1 MILATNGG
9 EKPQFLSQAAANT
22 IDNAGISPIS
32 VQAVHQAS
40 KFQEEM
46 VLVTMMDQ
54 HHRVCMEAQHFIS
67 RETIHAAGVNRAA
80 HALARRHA
88 VLRSIFCWN
97 ENITDRHPSR
107 ISLVVLG
114 TNYPQQKITLVEK
127 LSPGP
132 DLENTY
138 IEFCVLGLPGPA
150 AVAQWHGGMPWKIS
164 INQLPNRGSRVTLCY
179 HHALLD
185 EVSARQLLL
194 SLQDE
199 MKNPGSVE
207 ATSDVYAVHRGQSY
221 RRSRDMRTRLQDKI
235 SGIPFLPFTLGDS
248 DPANRDGHGETIG
261 RVAVESHG
269 RSSLPPWMARLALC
283 MALRAFAKVEDAV
296 FLELTSG
303 RGVLPS
309 IHREAL
315 GPVLVPQLRWAKLKS
330 HTPLSDI
337 AEKLHVEN
345 EIHHA
350 FSPGE
355 IESFFPQLDRSL
367 QACLVCH
374 TESCASGVGSWAWD
388 CKESRYD
395 KSLVIEILPH
405 ENASLVRVCY
415 HRNRFTDQ
423 EITAFQQFICGCL
436 QWLQEN
442 QDNLKV
448 FTLESAVSHILS
460 ARPGVAVCIDHGVPF
475 EQPDIHPGLP
485 TNASESTPEQLSWR
499 STHSCMNQIEDQQ
512 NICAHHLFEQAARR
526 MPHKIALQYECSEY
540 MTYEQLNDRCNA
552 VSDALTVWLDCSDAR
567 VFDQEI
573 IVPISFDKGFDLVIA
588 MLAVLKSGAA
598 YVPIDTSHPADRIAN
613 IISRTGASVIIS
625 DGHTGT
631 DKLHEVSEKTGTAI
645 VTLDELTQ
653 TNGCR
658 APCIRPGQEQ
668 SASSLAYIQV
678 TSGTTGTPKCIMIEH
693 RNLLAFMQ
701 ADEPD
706 FLGNWRTSKLQLSNR
721 TFDIAMA
728 DIFGTLGRGGRL
740 VLGPDAKIL
749 SCLPEWLEMTSVTD
763 LNTTPLVAD
772 LLEDHVPAHLSV
784 LMVGGEPFHPS
795 LINHTP
801 KKCRLYNNYGPSE
814 TTFVATSYR
823 ISPEDEG
830 RATIPIGRPFGICKI
845 YILAPDSMECAP
857 AGEVGEICIGG
868 PQVSRGYL
876 RQPDLTDTKFVHNPF
891 ENDGHQ
897 TLYRTGDLGRY
908 SPDGRLDYLGRID
921 RQVKIRGQRVETLE
935 IETAIGKHP
944 RVKACAVVIGES
956 LHGKALV
963 AFVEINPGRSLA
975 DELTNENHDWLCI
988 KAEIKSNM
996 AGCLPDY
1003 MVPGHIAMLE
1013 DGLPRLASNKLDQQA
1028 LASRATL
1035 VLSKEEFQATA
1046 EYVPP
1051 QDEVERHVC
1060 EAFSDVLSCGA
1071 GITNSFLDLGGHSVT
1086 AIRVASRIRKELS
1099 TNITF
1104 RDVLECLTPRSLSI
1118 RIRESGELLPHSAAS
1133 YHVPDSKP
1141 VEQSFAQG
1149 RLWFLEQ
1156 LHSNL
1161 SWYHLPLAFRLRGP
1175 LHLDSLEAALLAIEQ
1190 RHETLRTT
1198 FEDRDDVTIQVV
1210 HPFVPRKIRLI
1221 DIGQH
1226 PGDREEHLRS
1236 VLRREQTTPFDL
1248 KTEPGWR
1255 SAALR
1260 VDAEDHVV
1268 SLVLHHIIADGWSL
1282 GVLVRELISF
1292 YSAKFHGKDPLAQ
1305 LPSLPIQYRDYS
1317 LWQHQEKQ
1325 LIEQERQLQYW
1336 TDQLRGSHP
1345 AEFLCDRPRPPVPS
1359 GQANVKGISITGA
1372 LYRHLQRFCQRF
1384 HITPFIVLLAAFRAA
1399 HYRMTGSVDAT
1410 IGTPITNRNREEHE
1424 GLIGLFVNMQC
1435 MRIQVL
1441 DEDTFELLVQR
1452 VKDTATAAFAHNE
1465 VPFEKIVS
1473 ALHPAREGSRNP
1485 LIQTIFAVHPERVDK
1500 VSIEGLESEYINLT
1514 NATRFDLEF
1523 HFYQDDEGLD
1533 GEVMF
1538 ATDLFHHR
1546 TIETLLAIFQD
1557 ILEGGLERPGTEV
1570 EAMSLLSGLSALH
1583 HMNLVKVHRTDYP
1596 RNSSIVDVFREQVA
1610 AHPEV
1615 MAVKDASHQWSYDRL
1630 DQESEKMANW
1640 LSKLGLPTE
1649 AVIAVFAKRSCETIA
1664 AFLGILKANMAY
1676 LPLDIK
1682 FPAARIEIILSA
1694 IEGRRAVL
1702 VGSDVQLPMIE
1713 VDGLEVVPMVDPF
1726 GLDNRVSNENNER
1739 SNPGPSSL
1747 AYVMFTS
1754 GSTGQPKGVMIEHR
1768 AVVSRVRD
1776 CNMLDNESAAKPFA
1790 HISSIA
1796 FDAAV
1801 WEIYA
1806 SLLNGGTVV
1815 CIDTMTVLDFVAL
1828 SNVFSLHGIRIAL
1841 MTPALLKQ
1849 FLSESPASISELHT
1863 LVVGGERSDPQ
1874 DLSRARKLVQKEII
1888 NAYGP
1893 TENTVFSTFYRL
1905 PDGGQYHNG
1914 VPIGEAATNSG
1925 AYVMDQHLRL
1935 VPPGV
1940 MGELVVVGDGLS
1952 RGYTDAKRNVNRFV
1966 DIELDG
1972 QIIRAYR
1979 TGDRVRHRPMDGQ
1992 LEYIGRMDGQ
2002 VKIRGFR
2009 VETGEIEH
2017 AILESGLAENAAVL
2031 LQQPDDQ
2038 EARLVAFVK
2047 EAKDLRNQGRIDRG
2061 EQEFEEAWQRI
2072 FSETTYDS
2080 KIDTHKAG
2088 RDFSGWKSM
2097 YDGSYIDTGEMNE
2110 WLDDTIAAMLNGA
2123 PPGHVVEVG
2132 TGSGMILFNLAEG
2145 LQSYVG
2151 LEPVK
2156 SIVEFVH
2163 ETIDKL
2169 NPTLAEKVTLHVGTA
2184 TDLDKIA
2191 VTDVSPD
2198 LVVVNSVA
2206 QYFPSAE
2213 YLGRLIEDL
2222 LRVHQAKTIFFGDM
2236 RSYALYTQF
2245 QVTKALH
2252 AGDTITPEYIHKIM
2266 TETAESETELL
2277 VDPAFFT
2284 ALTDQFPD
2292 LIRHVEIL
2300 PKRMQA
2306 TNELSCYRYSAVI
2319 HAARQDYLHEVHTV
2333 DDDQWIDYSASK
2345 LSRQGLLE
2353 LLQQTHESATVAIAN
2368 IPHSKTIV
2376 ERLIVEALSSQS
2388 SVRDAGWIS
2397 SLRSISSMVNALSAV
2412 DLQDLASRAG
2422 FRVELSWARQF
2433 SQHGGLDAIFHRIR
2447 PESGRQR
2454 TVFRFCTDHAG
2465 RSTQTLSNNPM
2476 QSQSGRNL
2484 EKELQQ
2490 RLKER
2495 LPSYMV
2501 PAVIR
2506 LLDEM
2511 PINHSG
2517 KVDRRALSEMAATTS
2532 LAQIPT
2538 TATHVPPRD
2547 EVERVVCDEFANV
2560 LGSDVGIT
2568 DNFFDL
2574 GGHSLMAT
2582 RAVSRI
2588 AERMKCAVTVRDLFD
2603 YPVPKALA
2611 NRISKMCDSRS
2622 QEEAEAVNILTFA
2635 NLAPIRV
2642 DEWHQ
2647 AVEAIGICTEDV
2659 VQLMPC
2665 TAFQEGVLTT
2675 DLVLGETPAY
2685 LATMRLE
2692 FDELLDIDKLQSA
2705 WRSTVKRE
2713 EVLRTVFMPST
2724 QGLSGQGTCSGAFL
2738 QAVLRCESAEVDR
2751 VTTPRLAHPQENH
2764 SPLDLGMGHIPVSLT
2779 LTRNEISGNC
2789 VIELT
2794 IHHALYDEAYLSYV
2808 LDGLSRDYH
2817 LAQKPKPDAG
2827 QTEGHVPFTAFIRML
2842 QDKDRAVASS
2852 FWREYL
2858 NGAPAGSWPIPYGLK
2873 GPMNEDRVPLAKSA
2887 EWKGNAADISRVLGT
2902 TPAGIA
2908 RAAFALCI
2916 AAHGDADDVVFGE
2929 VSSGRSHS
2937 GFVTGPCITTHPVR
2951 IRLGTDVRQQD
2962 NDVPKQRVSIETL
2975 LKRTRDAYLDTI
2987 PHQHLGVESIRQLT
3001 GNPDLLPFQ
3010 VLFVYQETHS
3020 KGTDQLPWASFR
3032 VGHDELRHSDFPL
3045 VLEVSCQDP
3054 TGHLRMRCVFDPF
3067 ILPPADVEWFL
3078 QHFVD
3083 SLNLIAHSSN
3093 SQDDWDCTEAKLTI
3107 TEHENRAIQ
3116 LLSTQRED
3124 PHEAECEEIPTVVNI
3139 IRRQAMH
3146 APDKIALQVQSTE
3159 FVTYR
3164 QLDDLSSRIARGL
3177 HEALESQARG
3187 IIEQQYVPIF
3197 FEKSVHMVATIL
3209 GILKAG
3215 AAFVPMDIQ
3224 HPIPRL
3230 KAICEA
3236 TQARVIFWD
3245 GITGGDK
3252 LRNLSRSTGAT
3263 LCTVNALLHNNGPS
3277 FNERAPSLES
3287 LAYVLFTSGST
3298 GTPKGVMVDH
3308 RNLASFVAS
3317 NEGSTDC
3324 SWTSNRLALLA
3335 HTFDASMGDLF
3346 ATLCKGGRLHFVRQ
3360 DDMLPR
3366 LSHWLEAL
3374 SITHLSLTPTLGA
3387 LIVNELSS
3395 DQGLPFLRC
3404 LVFGGEPFRLS
3415 FLSRVPRAVTIWN
3428 GYGPTEAAIE
3438 VAACKL
3444 QGPDTD
3450 VCIGRSFAPIG
3461 TPGWHRQIR
3470 LLHPGT
3476 NERVP
3481 IGCIG
3486 ELCISGPQVARG
3498 YLGQP
3503 DLTAAQF
3510 TPDPFSVSGRERMY
3524 RTGDMAKLHGDGYL
3538 EYLGR
3543 IDGQVKLRGLRI
3555 DTAEICSVAQNH
3567 PHIMTCAVVKLQRNG
3582 AEVLAALVE
3591 ANHGTA
3597 ISKLI
3602 SENAIK
3608 EYIARSVPVYMV
3620 PAHIWVQTTPLPR
3633 TTSGKLDRRAI
3644 AEIAESKYKEY
3655 MESPSGQLDLPVRA
3669 AAGTLEAKIASLW
3682 AKVLGI
3688 KEDTI
3693 DMTAEFY
3700 QMGGDSVRA
3709 IVLLA
3714 LLRREGLHFDMTDL
3728 SQTST
3733 IQSQAVKARQG
3744 KPESSIPGHVHLRM
3758 RQESVATIVLVHPF
3772 LAHSTV
3778 FEPLLPLLDDAFDI
3792 LLLDDPFLGTAY
3804 CPETLS
3810 EWANHYL
3817 NDIQAHVQ
3825 TDQPVVFG
3833 GYSFGGLVAFEMA
3846 HLWDKLHGENRSSVI
3861 LIDPGTFGRENI
3873 PAKDR
3878 SQRDDL
3884 IKNSLGM
3891 TDVKPGDM
3899 LPFQEHFDRHL
3910 KALRQLSEPP
3920 IYDGQC
3926 LHLALPDRLQDGVV
3940 PWWRARCSDITLCVL
3955 DCRDH
3960 YKIMKDAKLV
3970 EAVGRLINEHCHAY
3984 LTRTCTMSSASSE
3997 SGFCGGSSRTDVSTE
4012 DGDAVGRKNGV
4023 DAGDR
4028 PEEQPTK
4035 RD

>member
-1 MILATNGG
+1 MNQITNGG
-9 EKPQFLSQAAANT
+9 EKPQFLSQAAANA
-22 IDNAGISPIS
+22 INHAGISPIS
-32 VQAVHQAS
+32 VQAIHQAS
-40 KFQEEM
+40 KLQEEM
-46 VLVTMMDQ
+46 VLATMRDR

-67 RETIHAAGVNRAA
+67 RETIQAAQVDRAA
-80 HALARRHA
+80 HALARRHV

-114 TNYPQQKITLVEK
+114 TDYPPEHITLVEEN
-127 LSPGP
+127 LLPGP
-132 DLENTY
+132 DLEKAY
-138 IEFCVLGLPGPA
+138 IQFRVLGLRESA
-150 AVAQWHGGMPWKIS
+150 ATGQWHGEMPWKIS
-164 INQLPNRGSRVTLCY
+164 INPLPNKGSRVTLCY

-185 EVSARQLLL
+185 EASACRLLQ

-207 ATSDVYAVHRGQSY
+207 TNSDFYAAHGAQSY
-221 RRSRDMRTRLQDKI
+221 RRSRDMRKRLRDKFP
-235 SGIPFLPFTLGDS
+235 GLPSLPLNFGDT
-248 DPANRDGHGETIG
+248 DPASRDGYGETSG
-261 RVAVESHG
+261 RVAAKSHG
-269 RSSLPPWMARLALC
+269 RSSPAVLPPWMARLALC
-283 MALRAFAKVEDAV
+283 MALCAFMKSEDAV

-303 RGVLPS
+303 RGLLPS

-315 GPVLVPQLRWAKLKS
+315 GPVLVPQLRWVKVRS
-330 HTPLSDI
+330 HTSLSDI
-337 AEKLHVEN
+337 AKRSHLEK

-355 IESFFPQLDRSL
+355 IGSFFPQSDKRL
-367 QACLVCH
+367 QAYLVCH
-374 TESCASGVGSWAWD
+374 TESCASKGVGSWAWD
-388 CKESRYD
+388 GKESRYD
-395 KSLVIEILPH
+395 KPLVIEILPH

-415 HRNRFTDQ
+415 HRNRFTDRT
-423 EITAFQQFICGCL
+423 ITAFQQFICGSL

-442 QDNLKV
+442 QSNLQD
-448 FTLESAVSHILS
+448 FTLESAVGHILS
-460 ARPGVAVCIDHGVPF
+460 TSPDVSVYVDHIKGVQSGGGPVDD
-475 EQPDIHPGLP
+475 QPDFQLNLP
-485 TNASESTPEQLSWR
+485 TNASKPTLEQWSWR
-499 STHSCMNQIEDQQ
+499 SAPSCTKQIEYYP
-512 NICAHHLFEQAARR
+512 NICAHQLFEQTAIR

-540 MTYEQLNDRCNA
+540 LTYKQLNDRCNEVSSA
-552 VSDALTVWLDCSDAR
+552 LAAWLDRSRGTVSDEQV
-567 VFDQEI
+567 

-588 MLAVLKSGAA
+588 MLAVLKAGAA
-598 YVPIDTSHPADRIAN
+598 YLPIDTNHPADRIAN
-613 IISRTGASVIIS
+613 IIHRTGASVILS
-625 DGHTGT
+625 DGHTGI
-631 DKLHEVSEKTGTAI
+631 DKLHGVAQKTGTGI
-645 VTLDELTQ
+645 ITFHELAQ
-653 TNGCR
+653 TYECQEPYIWQGK
-658 APCIRPGQEQ
+658 EQ

-678 TSGTTGTPKCIMIEH
+678 TSGTTGIPKCIMIEH
-693 RNLLAFMQ
+693 RNLVAFME

-749 SCLPEWLEMTSVTD
+749 SCLPEWLEMTNVTD

-795 LINHTP
+795 LIRSTP
-801 KKCRLYNNYGPSE
+801 KECRLYNNYGPSE

-823 ISPEDEG
+823 ISPEDDG
-830 RATIPIGRPFGICKI
+830 RTTIPIGRPFGTCEIS
-845 YILAPDSMECAP
+845 ILAHESTERVP
-857 AGEVGEICIGG
+857 AGEIGEICIGG

-876 RQPDLTDTKFVHNPF
+876 RQPDLTNTKFVHNPF
-891 ENDGHQ
+891 EDDRHQ
-897 TLYRTGDLGRY
+897 RLYRTGDLGRFL
-908 SPDGRLDYLGRID
+908 PDGRLDYLGRID

-935 IETAIGKHP
+935 IETVIGKHP
-944 RVKACAVVIGES
+944 RVKACAVVTGES
-956 LHGKALV
+956 IHGTALV
-963 AFVEINPGRSLA
+963 AFVETNPSPPLTGDLA
-975 DELTNENHDWLCI
+975 SKDHDWVRTMV
-988 KAEIKSNM
+988 EIKWHM
-996 AGCLPDY
+996 AESLPDY
-1003 MVPGHIAMLE
+1003 MVPGHIVKLD

-1028 LASRATL
+1028 LSSQAAL
-1035 VLSKEEFQATA
+1035 VLAKEESQATM
-1046 EYVPP
+1046 EYVHP
-1051 QDEVERHVC
+1051 QDEVEKQVC
-1060 EAFSDVLSCGA
+1060 EAFSNVLSCRV
-1071 GITNSFLDLGGHSVT
+1071 GITNSFLELGGHSVT
-1086 AIRVASRIRKELS
+1086 AIRVASKIRKELR

-1104 RDVLECLTPRSLSI
+1104 RDVLECLTPQSLSM
-1118 RIRESGELLPHSAAS
+1118 RIRESGNLLAQSAVT
-1133 YHVPDSKP
+1133 YHIPDSRP
-1141 VEQSFAQG
+1141 IEQSFAQG

-1175 LHLDSLEAALLAIEQ
+1175 LHLDFLEAALLAIEQ

-1198 FEDRDDVTIQVV
+1198 FEEKDD
-1210 HPFVPRKIRLI
+1210 I
-1221 DIGQH
+1221 DKD
-1226 PGDREEHLRS
+1226 PGDGEERLRS
-1236 VLRREQTTPFDL
+1236 ILRREQTTPFDL
-1248 KTEPGWR
+1248 RNEPGWR
-1255 SAALR
+1255 SAVLQ
-1260 VDAEDHVV
+1260 VNAEDHVV

-1282 GVLVRELISF
+1282 GVLVRELTSF
-1292 YSAKFHGKDPLAQ
+1292 YSAKIRGRDPLAQ

-1317 LWQHQEKQ
+1317 LWQRQEEQ
-1325 LIEQERQLQYW
+1325 LTEQQRQLEYW
-1336 TDQLRGSHP
+1336 NTQLRGSHP

-1359 GQANVKGISITGA
+1359 GHAGVKGISIGGV
-1372 LYRHLQRFCQRF
+1372 LYRDLQRFCQRL
-1384 HITPFIVLLAAFRAA
+1384 HITPFIALLAAFRAA

-1473 ALHPAREGSRNP
+1473 ELHPAREGSRNP

-1500 VSIEGLESEYINLT
+1500 VFVEGLESEYINLT

-1523 HFYQDDEGLD
+1523 HFYQDDEGLN
-1533 GEVMF
+1533 GEIMF
-1538 ATDLFHHR
+1538 ATDLFHSR
-1546 TIETLLAIFQD
+1546 TIETLLSIFQET
-1557 ILEGGLERPGTEV
+1557 LKGGLERPDTEI
-1570 EAMSLLSGLSALH
+1570 EAMPLNGLSALH
-1583 HMNLVKVHRTDYP
+1583 QMDLVEFHRTDYP
-1596 RNSSIVDVFREQVA
+1596 RNSSIVDIFREQVA
-1610 AHPEV
+1610 AHPDI
-1615 MAVKDASHQWSYDRL
+1615 MAVKDVSHQWSYGRL
-1630 DQESEKMANW
+1630 DRESEKMAGW
-1640 LSKLGLPTE
+1640 LSSLGLPTE
-1649 AVIAVFAKRSCETIA
+1649 TVITVFAKRSCETIA
-1664 AFLGILKANMAY
+1664 SLLGILKANMAY
-1676 LPLDIK
+1676 LPLDVK
-1682 FPAARIEIILSA
+1682 FPAARIKTILSA
-1694 IEGRRAVL
+1694 IKGPRVVL
-1702 VGSDVQLPMIE
+1702 IGSEVQLPTIE
-1713 VDGLEVVPMVDPF
+1713 LDGLEVVPMTHAFSMDS
-1726 GLDNRVSNENNER
+1726 RVSSASSKC
-1739 SNPGPSSL
+1739 SNPGPNSL

-1754 GSTGQPKGVMIEHR
+1754 GSTGQPKGVMIEHT
-1768 AVVSRVRD
+1768 AVVSRVRN
-1776 CNMLDNESAAKPFA
+1776 CNMLDNESAAMSFA

-1801 WEIYA
+1801 WEIYTP
-1806 SLLNGGTVV
+1806 LLNGGTVV
-1815 CIDTMTVLDFVAL
+1815 CIDTMTVLDFAAV
-1828 SNVFSLHGIRIAL
+1828 SNVFSLHGIRAAL
-1841 MTPALLKQ
+1841 LTPALLKQ
-1849 FLSESPASISELHT
+1849 FLSESPASILELHT

-1874 DLSRARKLVQKEII
+1874 DLIRARKMVHKEVI

-1905 PDGGQYHNG
+1905 PEEGQYHNG

-1925 AYVMDQHLRL
+1925 AYVMDQHLCL

-1940 MGELVVVGDGLS
+1940 MGELIVVGDGLA

-1966 DIELDG
+1966 DIEIDG
-1972 QIIRAYR
+1972 QKSRAYR
-1979 TGDRVRHRPMDGQ
+1979 TGDRVRCRPMDGQ
-1992 LEYIGRMDGQ
+1992 LEYIGRLDGQ

-2038 EARLVAFVK
+2038 EARLVAFVTK
-2047 EAKDLRNQGRIDRG
+2047 AKDMRMQSRIDHG
-2061 EQEFEEAWQRI
+2061 EQDFEEAWQRI

-2097 YDGSYIDTGEMNE
+2097 YDGADIDTGEMNE
-2110 WLDDTIAAMLNGA
+2110 WLDDTIATLLNGA
-2123 PPGHVVEVG
+2123 PSGHVVEVG

-2151 LEPVK
+2151 LEPVG
-2156 SIVEFVH
+2156 SIVEFVN
-2163 ETIDKL
+2163 ETINKVK
-2169 NPTLAEKVTLHVGTA
+2169 PTLAEKVTLHVGTA
-2184 TDLDKIA
+2184 SDLDKIA
-2191 VTDVSPD
+2191 ATGVPPD

-2252 AGDTITPEYIHKIM
+2252 AGDMITPEYIRKTM
-2266 TETAESETELL
+2266 AETVENETELL

-2284 ALTDQFPD
+2284 ALADQLPD

-2319 HAARQDYLHEVHTV
+2319 HSARQDYFHAVHTL
-2333 DDDQWIDYSASK
+2333 DGDQWIDYSVHG
-2345 LSRQGLLE
+2345 LSWQGLLE
-2353 LLQQTHESATVAIAN
+2353 LLQQAPESATVAIAN

-2376 ERLIVEALSSQS
+2376 ERLILEALSSQS
-2388 SVRDAGWIS
+2388 SITDTDWIS
-2397 SLRSISSMVNALSAV
+2397 SLRFRSYTVNALSAV
-2412 DLQDLASRAG
+2412 DLLELGARAG

-2433 SQHGGLDAIFHRIR
+2433 SQQGGLDAIFHRVQ

-2454 TVFRFCTDHAG
+2454 TMFRFRMDHAG
-2465 RSTQTLSNNPM
+2465 RPTQTFSSNPM
-2476 QSQSGRNL
+2476 QNQSGRTL

-2490 RLKER
+2490 QLRER

-2517 KVDRRALSEMAATTS
+2517 KVDRRALSEIAMTTSSGQITTAATH
-2532 LAQIPT
+2532 I
-2538 TATHVPPRD
+2538 PPRD
-2547 EVERVVCDEFANV
+2547 EFERVVCDEFANV

-2582 RAVSRI
+2582 RVVSRI
-2588 AERMKCAVTVRDLFD
+2588 AERMTCPVTVRDLFD
-2603 YPVPKALA
+2603 YPIPETLA
-2611 NRISKMCDSRS
+2611 NRISKMCGSRS
-2622 QEEAEAVNILTFA
+2622 QEQAETVDILAFA

-2642 DEWHQ
+2642 DEWHH
-2647 AVEAIGICTEDV
+2647 AVEAVGLCAEDV

-2665 TAFQEGVLTT
+2665 AAFQEGVLTT

-2692 FDELLDIDKLQSA
+2692 FDELLDINKLHSA
-2705 WRSTVKRE
+2705 WRSTVQRE
-2713 EVLRTVFMPST
+2713 EMLRTAFMPST
-2724 QGLSGQGTCSGAFL
+2724 QSFSGQGTCSGAFL
-2738 QAVLRCESAEVDR
+2738 QAVLRCKSAEVER
-2751 VTTPRLAHPQENH
+2751 VSTPRLVHPQEYI
-2764 SPLDLGMGHIPVSLT
+2764 SPLDLGMGHIPVSLI
-2779 LTRNEISGNC
+2779 LRRNETTGHC

-2817 LAQKPKPDAG
+2817 LAQKPKPEAG
-2827 QTEGHVPFTAFIRML
+2827 QAECHVPFTAFIRML
-2842 QDKDRAVASS
+2842 QSRDRALASS

-2858 NGAPAGSWPIPYGLK
+2858 NCAPAGTWPIPYGLK
-2873 GPMNEDRVPLAKSA
+2873 GPMNEDRVPQAKIA
-2887 EWKGNAADISRVLGT
+2887 EWRGNAARISKVLGT

-2908 RAAFALCI
+2908 RAALALCI
-2916 AAHGDADDVVFGE
+2916 ATHGDADDVVFGE
-2929 VSSGRSHS
+2929 VSSGRAHS

-2951 IRLGTDVRQQD
+2951 IRLETDVQQQD
-2962 NDVPKQRVSIETL
+2962 NVTQQRVSIDTL

-2987 PHQHLGVESIRQLT
+2987 PYQHLGVESIRQLT

-3010 VLFVYQETHS
+3010 VLFVYQEVHS
-3020 KGTDQLPWASFR
+3020 KGTGQMPWASFR

-3045 VLEVSCQDP
+3045 VVEVSCQDII
-3054 TGHLRMRCVFDPF
+3054 GHLRIRCVFDPF
-3067 ILPPADVEWFL
+3067 IIPPADVEWLL

-3083 SLNLIAHSSN
+3083 SLNLIAHSSI
-3093 SQDDWDCTEAKLTI
+3093 SEHDRRYLEAKLTI
-3107 TEHENRAIQ
+3107 TEHEKSAIQ
-3116 LLSTQRED
+3116 QLSTQRDELCQGE
-3124 PHEAECEEIPTVVNI
+3124 EAEKMPTVVDI
-3139 IRRQAMH
+3139 IRRQAMDT
-3146 APDKIALQVQSTE
+3146 PEKIALQIQTTE

-3164 QLDDLSSRIARGL
+3164 QLDDLSSRIASGL
-3177 HEALESQARG
+3177 REVLDSQACG
-3187 IIEQQYVPIF
+3187 SAEQRYIPIF

-3224 HPIPRL
+3224 HPIQRL
-3230 KAICEA
+3230 EAICKA
-3236 TQARVIFWD
+3236 TQARVMIWD
-3245 GITGGDK
+3245 GGTGGDK
-3252 LRNLSRSTGAT
+3252 LRNLSRLTGAT
-3263 LCTVNALLHNNGPS
+3263 LCTVDDIHQSNCPP
-3277 FNERAPSLES
+3277 FNEKALSLES

-3308 RNLASFVAS
+3308 RNLASFVTS

-3324 SWTSNRLALLA
+3324 SWTSNRLALLS

-3346 ATLCKGGRLHFVRQ
+3346 ATLCKGGRLLFVNQ
-3360 DDMLPR
+3360 DDMLSR
-3366 LSHWLEAL
+3366 LSNWLETL
-3374 SITHLSLTPTLGA
+3374 SITNLSLTPTLGS
-3387 LIVNELSS
+3387 LVVNDLSS
-3395 DQGLPFLRC
+3395 DHRLSFLRC

-3415 FLSRVPRAVTIWN
+3415 FLSRIPRAVTIWN
-3428 GYGPTEAAIE
+3428 GYGPTEATIE

-3450 VCIGRSFAPIG
+3450 LCASRSFAPIG
-3461 TPGWHRQIR
+3461 APGWHRRIH

-3476 NERVP
+3476 NEQVP
-3481 IGCIG
+3481 IGCTG
-3486 ELCISGPQVARG
+3486 ELCISGPQVAQG

-3503 DLTAAQF
+3503 DLTATQF
-3510 TPDPFSVSGRERMY
+3510 APDPFSTTGRGKMY
-3524 RTGDMAKLHGDGYL
+3524 RTGDMARLHGDGYL

-3567 PHIMTCAVVKLQRNG
+3567 PQIMACAVVKLQSNG
-3582 AEVLAALVE
+3582 VEALTALVE
-3591 ANHGTA
+3591 VDHGTA
-3597 ISKLI
+3597 ISKVI

-3608 EYIARSVPVYMV
+3608 EHIARSVPVYMV

-3633 TTSGKLDRRAI
+3633 TTSGKLDRKTI
-3644 AEIAESKYKEY
+3644 AELAEDRYKEHI
-3655 MESPSGQLDLPVRA
+3655 ESLSSRKDIPIRA

-3682 AKVLGI
+3682 AKVLGT
-3688 KEDTI
+3688 KEDAI
-3693 DMTAEFY
+3693 DITAAFY

-3733 IQSQAVKARQG
+3733 IQSQAAKVRQG
-3744 KPESSIPGHVHLRM
+3744 KPANSIPGHLHLHT

-3772 LAHSTV
+3772 LAQSTV
-3778 FEPLLPLLDDAFDI
+3778 FEPLLPLLDETFDI
-3792 LLLDDPFLGTAY
+3792 LLIDDPFMGTARY
-3804 CPETLS
+3804 PETLS
-3810 EWANHYL
+3810 EWAHSYL
-3817 NDIQAHVQ
+3817 GDIKAHIL
-3825 TDQPVVFG
+3825 TERPVVFG
-3833 GYSFGGLVAFEMA
+3833 GYSFGGLVAIEMA

-3861 LIDPGTFGRENI
+3861 LLDPGTYGRENI
-3873 PAKDR
+3873 SAEDG

-3891 TDVKPGDM
+3891 TDMKPGDT
-3899 LPFQEHFDRHL
+3899 LPFQEHFDRHM
-3910 KALRQLSEPP
+3910 KALRQSSKPP
-3920 IYDGQC
+3920 VYHGRC

-3940 PWWRARCSDITLCVL
+3940 DWWRACCRDITLRVL
-3955 DCRDH
+3955 DCSDH
-3960 YKIMKDAKLV
+3960 YAIMKDANQV

-3984 LTRTCTMSSASSE
+3984 LAETCTMSSASSG
-3997 SGFCGGSSRTDVSTE
+3997 SRLCGGSSRTDVSTE
-4012 DGDAVGRKNGV
+4012 DGDAVGGKYGNTDETEDVTRR
-4023 DAGDR
+4023 A
-4028 PEEQPTK
+4028 
-4035 RD
+4035 